1 MINQMVVTFV
11 LGILIIP
18 AIVINGE
25 FSDTHDAKIDLLLKK
40 LNKPAVKS
48 IKSPYGGI
56 IDCVHMKNHPIYDHP
71 LFKNHT
77 IQMKPS
83 GDHDKWNNDTLN
95 IDDESIVTQL
105 WTINGKCPQNTIPIR
120 RTTRED
126 ILRAESIESYGKKYP
141 NNIPRRKPAN
151 STNEIHEYATL
162 RVNGI
167 FRGAEAVINVWKPY
181 VQMPR
186 EFSLAQMWLVA
197 GPPSNLNTIEF
208 GWQVYPGRYGDDNA
222 RFFVYW
228 TADGYHSGCYN
239 LDCPGFVPVNQAYV
253 LGEPIGH
260 VSTLGG
266 QQYEIPTTIW
276 KANIIQNS
284 FRI

>member
-1 MINQMVVTFV
+1 MINQIIVTCV

-18 AIVINGE
+18 AIVIDGE

-40 LNKPAVKS
+40 LDKPAVKS
-48 IKSPYGGI
+48 IK
-56 IDCVHMKNHPIYDHP
+56 
-71 LFKNHT
+71 
-77 IQMKPS
+77 MKPS
-83 GDHDKWNNDTLN
+83 GDPDKWNNDTSN
-95 IDDESIVTQL
+95 IVTQL

-208 GWQVYPGRYGDDNA
+208 GWQ
-222 RFFVYW
+222 
-228 TADGYHSGCYN
+228 ADGYRSGCYN
-239 LDCPGFVPVNQAYV
+239 LDCPGFVPVNQACLRRTYWSCFY
-253 LGEPIGH
+253 LRWIPGQG
-260 VSTLGG
+260 TGG
-266 QQYEIPTTIW
+266 
-276 KANIIQNS
+276 
-284 FRI
+284 

>member
-1 MINQMVVTFV
+1 MINQIIVTFM

-71 LFKNHT
+71 LFKNYT
-77 IQMKPS
+77 IQ
-83 GDHDKWNNDTLN
+83 
-95 IDDESIVTQL
+95 
-105 WTINGKCPQNTIPIR
+105 
-120 RTTRED
+120 
-126 ILRAESIESYGKKYP
+126 
-141 NNIPRRKPAN
+141 
-151 STNEIHEYATL
+151 YATL

-222 RFFVYW
+222 RFFIYW
-228 TADGYHSGCYN
+228 TADGYRSGCYN

-266 QQYEIPTTIW
+266 SPDRELVVET
-276 KANIIQNS
+276 
-284 FRI
+284 